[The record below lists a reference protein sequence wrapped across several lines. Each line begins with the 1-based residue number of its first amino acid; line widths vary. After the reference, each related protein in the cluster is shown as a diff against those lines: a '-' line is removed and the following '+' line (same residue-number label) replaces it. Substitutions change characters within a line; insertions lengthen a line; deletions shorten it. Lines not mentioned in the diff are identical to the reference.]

1 MDRFQYFTFEE
12 VVNEEGQLLPQTVR
26 YAAILAALIGCQGVE
41 AYRGTALE
49 SGVEPVIVK
58 EILYQA
64 ADSTGYGRMLPFLR
78 AANEIMIKRGISLPL
93 AAQPAA
99 TYEDRLEKRSTG
111 TGGDFRWAD
120 EGSMGK
126 WTYGS
131 LALFPISFWF
141 GADSIAF
148 QTAGRFWR

>member
-41 AYRGTALE
+41 AYRKILPTALE

-64 ADSTGYGRMLPFLR
+64 ADSTGSRRMLPFLR
-78 AANEIMIKRGISLPL
+78 TANEIMIKRGISLPL

-126 WTYGS
+126 
-131 LALFPISFWF
+131 
-141 GADSIAF
+141 
-148 QTAGRFWR
+148 

>member
-1 MDRFQYFTFEE
+1 MDRFQYFAFEE

-41 AYRGTALE
+41 AYRGTDLE

-64 ADSTGYGRMLPFLR
+64 ADSTGSRRMLPFLR

-111 TGGDFRWAD
+111 TGGDFRRAD
-120 EGSMGK
+120 GGSMGK
-126 WTYGS
+126 
-131 LALFPISFWF
+131 
-141 GADSIAF
+141 
-148 QTAGRFWR
+148 